1 MFIKKIAIDLGTA
14 NTLVYAS
21 KRGIVID
28 EPSVVAISLDDNTI
42 LAVGDEAKEMLGRTP
57 DSIVASCP
65 MRDGVIADYRIT
77 EAMLHYFI
85 GKAIGN
91 LRIFRPEVM
100 VSVPAGIT
108 STERRAVVDAT
119 IQAGAKAAYLIKE
132 PLAAAIGAGISIAQ
146 SSGHMV
152 IDIGGGTTEVGV
164 ISLGGIVTASSAR
177 MAGNKIDT
185 AVADY
190 IRKKHGLAVGD
201 RTAEKIKINIGTALP
216 YNEPKSLDIKGR
228 DMVTGLPKMIT
239 IDSNEV
245 NEAIQDPLRE
255 IIQVIKDVLQETPP
269 ELAADVIEK
278 GIVLTGG
285 GALISNLD
293 KLITKATGV
302 PTYVA
307 EDPLLCVGKGAG
319 IAIENID
326 SYKRNILLK
335 K

>member
-21 KRGIVID
+21 KKGIVIN
-28 EPSVVAISLDDNTI
+28 EPSVVAISLDDNSI
-42 LAVGDEAKEMLGRTP
+42 LAVGDEAKGMLGRTP

-132 PLAAAIGAGISIAQ
+132 PLAAAIGAGIPIAQ

-177 MAGNKIDT
+177 MAGNKIDI

-190 IRKKHGLAVGD
+190 IRKKHGLAIGD
-201 RTAEKIKINIGTALP
+201 RTSEKIKINIGTALP
-216 YNEPKSLDIKGR
+216 YNDPKKMDIKGR
-228 DMVTGLPKMIT
+228 DMVTGLPKMVT

-307 EDPLLCVGKGAG
+307 EDPLLCVGKGGG
-319 IAIENID
+319 IAIENLD

>member
-14 NTLVYAS
+14 NTLVYVS
-21 KRGIVID
+21 KKGIIIN
-28 EPSVVAISLDDNTI
+28 EPSVVAVSIDDNSI
-42 LAVGDEAKEMLGRTP
+42 LAVGDEAKNMLGRTP
-57 DSIVASCP
+57 DSIVASKP

-77 EAMLHYFI
+77 EAMLSYFI

-91 LRIFRPEVM
+91 VRIFRPEVM

-108 STERRAVVDAT
+108 STERRAVIDAT
-119 IQAGAKAAYLIKE
+119 VQAGAKAAYLIKE
-132 PLAAAIGAGISIAQ
+132 PLAAAIGAGIPIAQ
-146 SSGHMV
+146 SSGNMV

-177 MAGNKIDT
+177 VAGNKIDS

-201 RTAEKIKINIGTALP
+201 RTAEEIKVKIGTALP
-216 YNEPKSLDIKGR
+216 TEKSEKMQIKGR

-239 IDSNEV
+239 INSNEV
-245 NEAIQDPLRE
+245 NEAIQDQLRE

-285 GALISNLD
+285 GALIKNFD

-302 PTYVA
+302 PCYAA

-319 IAIENID
+319 IAIENLD

>member
-21 KRGIVID
+21 KKGIVIN
-28 EPSVVAISLDDNTI
+28 EPSVVAISLDDNSI
-42 LAVGDEAKEMLGRTP
+42 LAVGDEAKGMIGRTP

-108 STERRAVVDAT
+108 STERRAVIDAT

-132 PLAAAIGAGISIAQ
+132 PLAAAIGAGIPIAQ

-164 ISLGGIVTASSAR
+164 ISLGGIVTSSSVR
-177 MAGNKIDT
+177 MAGNKIDM

-190 IRKKHGLAVGD
+190 IRKKHGLAIGD
-201 RTAEKIKINIGTALP
+201 RTSEKIKINIGTALP
-216 YNEPKSLDIKGR
+216 YNNPKKMDIKGR
-228 DMVTGLPKMIT
+228 DMVTGLPKMIS

-255 IIQVIKDVLQETPP
+255 IIQVIKDVLQKTPP

-285 GALISNLD
+285 GALIANLD

-302 PTYVA
+302 STYVA
-307 EDPLLCVGKGAG
+307 EDPLLCVGKGSG
-319 IAIENID
+319 IAIENLD

>member
-21 KRGIVID
+21 KKGIVIN
-28 EPSVVAISLDDNTI
+28 EPSVVAVSMDDNSI
-42 LAVGDEAKEMLGRTP
+42 VAVGDEAKGMLGRTP

-108 STERRAVVDAT
+108 STERRAVIDAT

-132 PLAAAIGAGISIAQ
+132 PLAAAIGAGIPIAQ

-164 ISLGGIVTASSAR
+164 ISLGGIVTANSAR
-177 MAGNKIDT
+177 MAGNRIDI
-185 AVADY
+185 AVTDY
-190 IRKKHGLAVGD
+190 IRKKHGLAIGD

-216 YNEPKSLDIKGR
+216 YNEPKKMEIKGR
-228 DMVTGLPKMIT
+228 DMVTGLPKIIT

-285 GALISNLD
+285 GALISNID

-307 EDPLLCVGKGAG
+307 EDPLLCVGKGGG
-319 IAIENID
+319 IAIENLD
-326 SYKRNILLK
+326 SYKRNILMK

>member
-14 NTLVYAS
+14 NTLVYIS
-21 KRGIVID
+21 KKGIIIN
-28 EPSVVAISLDDNTI
+28 EPSVVAISVDDNSI
-42 LAVGDEAKEMLGRTP
+42 LAVGDEAKSMLGRTP
-57 DSIVASCP
+57 DSIVASRP

-77 EAMLHYFI
+77 EAMLSYFI

-91 LRIFRPEVM
+91 IRIFRPEVM

-108 STERRAVVDAT
+108 STERRAVIDAT
-119 IQAGAKAAYLIKE
+119 VQAGAKAAYLIKE
-132 PLAAAIGAGISIAQ
+132 PLAAAIGAGIPIAQ
-146 SSGHMV
+146 SSGNMV

-164 ISLGGIVTASSAR
+164 ISLGGIVTANSAR
-177 MAGNKIDT
+177 VAGNKIDS

-201 RTAEKIKINIGTALP
+201 RTAEEIKVKIGTALP
-216 YNEPKSLDIKGR
+216 TEKPEKMQIKGR

-239 IDSNEV
+239 INSNEV
-245 NEAIQDPLRE
+245 NEAIQDQLRE

-285 GALISNLD
+285 GALIRNFD

-302 PTYVA
+302 PCYVA

-319 IAIENID
+319 IAIENLD

>member
-21 KRGIVID
+21 KKGIVIN
-28 EPSVVAISLDDNTI
+28 EPSVVAISLDDNSI
-42 LAVGDEAKEMLGRTP
+42 LAVGDEAKGMLGRTP

-108 STERRAVVDAT
+108 STERRAVIDAT

-132 PLAAAIGAGISIAQ
+132 PLAAAIGAGIPIAQ

-164 ISLGGIVTASSAR
+164 ISLGGIVTASSVR
-177 MAGNKIDT
+177 MAGNKIDM

-190 IRKKHGLAVGD
+190 IRKKHGLAIGD
-201 RTAEKIKINIGTALP
+201 RTSEKIKINIGTALP
-216 YNEPKSLDIKGR
+216 YNDPKKMDIKGR
-228 DMVTGLPKMIT
+228 DMVTGLPKMIS

-285 GALISNLD
+285 GALIANLD

-302 PTYVA
+302 STYVA
-307 EDPLLCVGKGAG
+307 EDPLLCVGKGSG
-319 IAIENID
+319 IAIENLD